1 MSSKELGKACF
12 VSTATVYRLCDK
24 LNLAGFSDLKIKI
37 TSSLN
42 DYLKSNGDFNFD
54 FPVNPYQTHYEI
66 VHKIKED
73 YEQTLNLTANLFS
86 LDQLRLIASAMK
98 KAKVIDIYT
107 SAGNIN
113 FALNFQFQMKKIGID
128 VNVPIDEYHQRL
140 TAASS
145 NQEHL
150 AIEITFGGRG
160 ILSDI
165 LPRILTET
173 KTSIVLIS
181 FYDYTFKKV
190 EADYQLYISPYENH
204 YKKISSFSTRL
215 SLLYI
220 LYTCY
225 FELDYKEN
233 LTKEKEA
240 EKVEDEIDK
249 LRSSLIAG
257 HLERLNNGTCKAEVS
272 GIFINLVGNLERAGD
287 HLFFISQRSESN
299 EG

>member
-1 MSSKELGKACF
+1 MNLFMNLKENKELSKNEKILADYILKHPEDVLKMSSKELGKACF

-24 LNLAGFSDLKIKI
+24 LNLAGFSGLKIKI

-42 DYLKSNGDFNFD
+42 DYLKSDGDFNFD

-86 LDQLRLIASAMK
+86 LDQLRFIASAMK

-113 FALNFQFQMKKIGID
+113 FALNFQFQMKEIGMD

-150 AIEITFGGRG
+150 AIVITFGGRG

-165 LPRILTET
+165 LPRILTKT
-173 KTSIVLIS
+173 KTPILIS
-181 FYDYTFKKV
+181 SYDYTFKEV
-190 EADYQLYISPYENH
+190 ESDYQLYISPYENH

-220 LYTCY
+220 LDVLYTY
-225 FELDYKEN
+225 YVELDYQEN
-233 LTKEKEA
+233 
-240 EKVEDEIDK
+240 IDK
-249 LRSSLIAG
+249 KLMYYHNIV
-257 HLERLNNGTCKAEVS
+257 EENIK
-272 GIFINLVGNLERAGD
+272 
-287 HLFFISQRSESN
+287 
-299 EG
+299 